1 MVFAIVLGC
10 AVAMTAGARGGKVAP
25 KDGAPSLASRT
36 SSSLG
41 WARKTFGS
49 YVGKGL
55 PADGI
60 VLLVSVGKQTMTVLR
75 AGTLIATVPVSTSSN
90 GLGNK
95 YGSCKTPLGLH
106 RVGERIGDS
115 QPLGRVF
122 VGRVATDRVYPE
134 SKWRTDTKE
143 DLVLT
148 RILRLKGLEPGKN
161 SGPGIDSFNRCIY
174 IHGTNEEHLLGQPV
188 SHGCVRVSNHRIVAL
203 YGLTKGRETWC
214 DIVP

>member
-1 MVFAIVLGC
+1 
-10 AVAMTAGARGGKVAP
+10 MTTGARNNDTAS
-25 KDGAPSLASRT
+25 KDGEPSLEARAST
-36 SSSLG
+36 SLG
-41 WARKTFGS
+41 WARKTFGR
-49 YVGKGL
+49 YVNRGL

-75 AGTLIATVPVSTSSN
+75 SGTLIATVPVSTSSN
-90 GLGNK
+90 GLGNR
-95 YGSCKTPLGLH
+95 YGSCKTPPGLH
-106 RVGERIGDS
+106 RVGERIGDG

-122 VGRVATDRVYPE
+122 VGREATDRICPE
-134 SKWRTDTKE
+134 SKWQTDSKE

-148 RILRLKGLEPGKN
+148 RILRLKGLEPGVN

-174 IHGTNEEHLLGQPV
+174 IHGTNEEHLLGRPA
-188 SHGCVRVSNHRIVAL
+188 SHGCIRISNHRIVAL